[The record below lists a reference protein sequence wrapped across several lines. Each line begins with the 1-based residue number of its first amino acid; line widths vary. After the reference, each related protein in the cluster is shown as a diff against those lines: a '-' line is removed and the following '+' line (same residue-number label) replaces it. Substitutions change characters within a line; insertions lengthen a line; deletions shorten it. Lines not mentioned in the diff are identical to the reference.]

1 MSIKVLLSFFTL
13 LIALSFSPATHAA
26 DEPQKPALTP
36 ADCVK
41 CHTSQ
46 PADIEANGSKHKTA
60 INCQNCH
67 TAHRPGSKNNIPVCS
82 KCHGGKPHFEQKNCL
97 QCHKNPHTPLKITFD
112 QPMTEPCLACHTNQ
126 IKQLREY
133 KSKHSA
139 KNCTDCHDVHRKI
152 PKCTQC
158 HKPHSKDITAE
169 NCRECHKPHMP
180 KVVTYAG
187 SVDSKFCAA
196 CHKRQYD
203 TLQENVTKH
212 TTQNCAACHQDKHK
226 TIPNCKDCHGDMHPA
241 GIMLKFP
248 KCLECHKSP
257 HDLNNWKTAAPA
269 PKAAAPAPKKKKH

>member
-1 MSIKVLLSFFTL
+1 MYRKVLLSLFAL
-13 LIALSFSPATHAA
+13 LIALSFSRVIHAA
-26 DEPQKPALTP
+26 DEPQKPVLTP

-46 PADIEANGSKHKTA
+46 PADIAANGSKHKTS

-67 TAHRPGSKNNIPVCS
+67 TAHRPGSQNNIPVCN

-112 QPMTEPCLACHTNQ
+112 RPMTEPCLACHTNQ
-126 IKQLREY
+126 IKQLREN

-139 KNCTDCHDVHRKI
+139 KNCTDCHDMHRKI

-187 SVDSKFCAA
+187 NVDSKFCSA

-203 TLQENVTKH
+203 SLQANVTKH
-212 TTQNCAACHQDKHK
+212 TAQNCATCHQDKHK
-226 TIPNCKDCHGDMHPA
+226 MIPNCKDCHGEMHPT
-241 GIMLKFP
+241 GIMLKYP

-257 HDLNNWKTAAPA
+257 HDLNNWKAVEPQQQ
-269 PKAAAPAPKKKKH
+269 PKKKPLKKRK